1 MILKYDITMG
11 TNMKRIIIDT
21 NFYVAFKRNDAE
33 AVNLLQRADYI
44 GVNTVI
50 LGELLAGFRCGNKE
64 RDNRAELDRF
74 LDSARVNLL
83 VVDDETSEFYA
94 QVFSELRQK
103 GRPVPSNDLWLAA
116 SALQHGLALA
126 TFDDHFT
133 HISSILLALR

>member
-1 MILKYDITMG
+1 MG

-103 GRPVPSNDLWLAA
+103 GRPIPSNDLWLAA

>member
-1 MILKYDITMG
+1 
-11 TNMKRIIIDT
+11 MKRIIIDT

-33 AVNLLQRADYI
+33 AVSLLQRADYI

-83 VVDDETSEFYA
+83 AVDDETSEFYA

-103 GRPVPSNDLWLAA
+103 GRPIPSNDLWLAA